1 MGRVDFF
8 LDDDDISAANAAG
21 QFTFEVPADAAT
33 RGDLKDLMD
42 EKARATW
49 VQSLEIVESKMSDDV
64 VRDDKG
70 NEYPCIV
77 AELLFQVP
85 SDALRPKNGEPDPNA
100 GRQTRQW
107 YRIVPAAQ
115 KNKQHPKYKANNF
128 NIGRLNG
135 IVRGIWGL
143 EVFPHGTKVNL
154 GEFFSGDA
162 PGKSVV

>member
-1 MGRVDFF
+1 
-8 LDDDDISAANAAG
+8 
-21 QFTFEVPADAAT
+21 
-33 RGDLKDLMD
+33 MD

-70 NEYPCIV
+70 NEYSCLV

-85 SDALRPKNGEPDPNA
+85 SDALRPKTGEVDPNA
-100 GRQTRQW
+100 GKQTRQW

-135 IVRGIWGL
+135 IVRGIWGA
-143 EVFPHGTKVNL
+143 EVFPHGAKVNL

-162 PGKSVV
+162 PAVVGQKVVALVQQSRYNAKLKDELQDFIPPELQGA